1 MSMLLLKLYYG
12 SQKTSRVKENT
23 QKNIYFIV
31 KVFKIMIRLIW
42 LY

>member
-1 MSMLLLKLYYG
+1 
-12 SQKTSRVKENT
+12 VKENT

-42 LY
+42 LYWSQKRKRV